1 MKRSEEAQREM
12 DFAVGL
18 RPNDGNVPYNCACIN
33 CKLGRKAEALTVIRK
48 AWDAGGRDPV
58 WTRRDPDLAILHGD
72 PEFEKLFPPERA

>member
-12 DFAVGL
+12 DFGVGL

-33 CKLGRKAEALTVIRK
+33 CKLGRKAEALTAIRK